1 MNIGVQ
7 VKQAVPARVL
17 SENAKRR
24 AESGVLR
31 APARSISFPP
41 KADATMRLSIFGK
54 QNAQCCR
61 GDRHQKRVVILDVG
75 ELVGK

>member
-1 MNIGVQ
+1 
-7 VKQAVPARVL
+7 
-17 SENAKRR
+17 
-24 AESGVLR
+24 
-31 APARSISFPP
+31 
-41 KADATMRLSIFGK
+41 MRLSIFGK